1 MHSFQ
6 RNIEKF
12 IDSAAVIVDAAGGS
26 GRGSPLTTRVLV
38 TVALFGVLAA
48 VLMMT
53 ISVPIMPTAP
63 FLKFDPSDAVAMI
76 SAAVLGPGG
85 GVAVVA
91 LKNALVFMIRG
102 ANPLGL
108 LMNLA
113 GSGTLIWTVGR
124 VYQGRPSLWGL
135 MAGGVAGAVAAA
147 LVMVPANLLMVPVI
161 HGIPRETVASML
173 LPAYIP
179 FNLLKGLLSTAL
191 ATPLHVV
198 LAPFVTGR
206 RRAIRERRALP

>member
-1 MHSFQ
+1 M
-6 RNIEKF
+6 
-12 IDSAAVIVDAAGGS
+12 A
-26 GRGSPLTTRVLV
+26 TRVLV
-38 TVALFGVLAA
+38 TVALFGALAA

-53 ISVPIMPTAP
+53 ISLPIMPTAP

-91 LKNALVFMIRG
+91 LKNVLVFLIRG

-113 GSGTLIWTVGR
+113 GSGALIWTVGR
-124 VYQGRPSLWGL
+124 MFQSRPTLWGL
-135 MAGGVAGAVAAA
+135 VGGGAAGALTAA
-147 LVMVPANLLMVPVI
+147 LVMIPANLLMVPLI
-161 HGIPRETVASML
+161 HGIPRETVAAML
-173 LPAYIP
+173 LPAYVP

-191 ATPLHVV
+191 AAPLYLT
-198 LAPFVTGR
+198 LARFVTAR
-206 RRAIRERRALP
+206 RVAIRERRALP

>member
-1 MHSFQ
+1 M
-6 RNIEKF
+6 
-12 IDSAAVIVDAAGGS
+12 A
-26 GRGSPLTTRVLV
+26 TRRLV
-38 TVALFGVLAA
+38 TIALFAALAA

-53 ISVPIMPTAP
+53 ISIPIMPTAP

-85 GVAVVA
+85 AVVVVA

-113 GSGTLIWTVGR
+113 GSGTLIWTAGR
-124 VYQGRPSLWGL
+124 IYQSRPTVWGL
-135 MAGGVAGAVAAA
+135 AAGGAAGALAAA
-147 LVMVPANLLMVPVI
+147 LVMIPANLVMVPVI
-161 HGIPRETVASML
+161 HGIPRETVAAML

-191 ATPLHVV
+191 AAPLY
-198 LAPFVTGR
+198 LALARFLTAR
-206 RRAIRERRALP
+206 RLQVRARRALS